1 MLSILLLI
9 INNIRINMDDISNQ
23 YLVSGFWEI
32 YSCLSKEEAGEFAG
46 FIESGAF
53 SKNRQLNALVNT
65 FLRMHKKKVV
75 LSRELIYEETFP
87 GKKYNQQL
95 FNNYVSELKKL
106 LQKFL
111 EIRWMESRPQLKQ
124 LALAESYLK
133 MGLLSRY
140 EKSNPTEKVQ
150 ILIQSTQDEMF
161 YAFRLQSLKDEFLAT
176 QSKKRRYDLLEPA
189 LFYFREYYFLET
201 MRMYCELINRKNLR
215 SQDFSEAD
223 MHLFLQYFHDFKKL
237 NQISPLL
244 ELYFMV
250 ISFLKDI
257 DDEFAYDRYKELLVE
272 HISSLPP
279 KIARELSLFGQNQCV
294 KHINLS
300 HEKYLKELFD
310 LYNLMLNQ
318 NIIYDGPYM
327 TQYTFKNYV
336 TVALRLKAFDEA
348 IQFVE
353 TSYLRLLP
361 DQRSNALHYN
371 LAAIYFEKND
381 FEKAMDELNQIQISD
396 PVYYLDSRSI
406 LLKIYFEDA
415 DLDALNSLYHSV
427 RAYLLRSRKFPKKQA
442 DLYRYLFLYTNKL
455 AQLMLKKQFL
465 GKKEFQIQLQLL
477 EQKVKIATIANKT
490 WLLGKIEQEQSGQA
504 AFLK

>member
-1 MLSILLLI
+1 MT
-9 INNIRINMDDISNQ
+9 DTSNQ

-32 YSCLSKEEAGEFAG
+32 YSGLSGEEAAEFAA
-46 FIESGAF
+46 FIKSGAF
-53 SKNRQLNALVNT
+53 SKNRQLDALVNT
-65 FLRMHKKKVV
+65 FLRMHKKKIV
-75 LSRELIYEETFP
+75 LSRELIYRETFP
-87 GKKYNQQL
+87 GKKYNPQL
-95 FNNYVSELKKL
+95 FNNYVSELKKIL
-106 LQKFL
+106 EKFL
-111 EIRWMESRPQLKQ
+111 EIRWMDARPQLKQ

-140 EKSNPTEKVQ
+140 EKSNPTETEQ
-150 ILIQSTQDEMF
+150 LLIQSSQDEMF
-161 YAFRLQSLKDEFLAT
+161 FTFRLQSLKDEFLAT

-223 MHLFLQYFHDFKKL
+223 MQLFLQYFHDYKKV
-237 NQISPLL
+237 NEISPLL

-250 ISFLKDI
+250 IRYLNDI
-257 DDEFAYDRYKELLVE
+257 DDEPAYDRYKELLVL
-272 HISSLPP
+272 HIHSLPP

-310 LYNLMLNQ
+310 LYNLMLRQ
-318 NIIYDGPYM
+318 HIIYDGPYM
-327 TQYTFKNYV
+327 TPYTFKNYI

-353 TSYLRLLP
+353 TSYLRLHP
-361 DQRSNALHYN
+361 DQRHNALHYN

-415 DLDALNSLYHSV
+415 DLEALNSLYHSV

-442 DLYRYLFLYTNKL
+442 DLYRYLFLFTNKL
-455 AQLMLKKQFL
+455 AQLILKKQFL
-465 GKKEFQIQLQLL
+465 GINEFKTQLRQL
-477 EQKVKIATIANKT
+477 EEKVKVSSIANKT
-490 WLLGKIEQEQSGQA
+490 WLLGKIDLQ
-504 AFLK
+504 KVN